1 MPPLQPTP
9 TTGPTEKV
17 QEEVIDFQSD
27 TGWLMRWKARVVREA
42 GRIRWEGFDIS
53 ASALAERVF
62 GITSTVKT
70 GELWSKVNAPDIAV
84 MNARSQQAILSGRRA
99 YEQEFRVVRDRRLF
113 WLHEQVAIRPTSA
126 DSWELEGVITDVSA
140 DRETQ
145 NLQVASE
152 GEVQQILTVADCL
165 LWRARVFQSQAE
177 IGADWVL
184 SIPRSNLY
192 RKLFGKDPP
201 EHPTALWNLRMVP
214 ELAAMNARSS
224 AALLS
229 GESEYEQEFRVL
241 MGERVLFMHEHVS
254 IEVVAPG
261 EWSLTGILMD
271 VTAARRAE
279 EERRQS
285 EARIQQIL
293 ARADCMIWQ
302 AHVERL
308 DPDFVDLRWSL
319 YLPWSELYERLFKPF
334 PGETPALDW
343 DRLKVPE
350 YREMMSHS
358 RSALRAGAH
367 GYEQEFHVP
376 CGEEAPVWLREQVS
390 IRPAGPG
397 AWDLIGFITDVSA
410 RRAAEEACRK
420 SEAQIQQLLT
430 AADCLIWQAVVT
442 DDGAGGYKWDVYA
455 PRSVLYTKLFGEGP
469 VSTTDG
475 SLVLDWWALKVP
487 ELSEMQ
493 ALYKDAIKSGLP
505 GYAHDFRA
513 FVGERTYWLREQ
525 VSIKRLCAG
534 RHEFVGVI
542 TDISDRREAELA
554 LAAEKERLA
563 VTLRAMAEGVITTD
577 TAGRVQFINPA
588 AAGLTGYDAPE
599 AVGRLISEVCVL
611 LDEKSGSPSGVSGEL
626 AVQRDRIAELP
637 AQTLLVT
644 RSGTRRIVEGC
655 FAPVHSADS
664 KVIGSVLVFR
674 DVTERERLGQELVR
688 ASRLESVGILA
699 GGIAHDYNNILTAI
713 MGNLSMAMLDADAE
727 SEMSNCL
734 KEAQRATL
742 SARDLTQQLLTFAK
756 GGEPVRAAVDL
767 AAIVRDV
774 SDFALHGSIVKSAFD
789 LPGDLWPIDADKGQI
804 GRVVQNL
811 VINAVQAMPG
821 GGVVRICARNEEVT
835 GMGRPSATPGDYVH
849 ISIADSGTG
858 IKQEY
863 LSRIF
868 DPYFT
873 TKQSGSGLGLAA
885 VYSIVKKHRG
895 VIEVESECGK
905 GTTFHFWLPA
915 LPGGRPAP
923 ESDQSGRL
931 KRLNGR
937 VLFMDDEASIR
948 SMAAGLMRRIGLDI
962 VTVADGCEA
971 VEQFKAAKEEGRP
984 FSLVIMDLTVPGGM
998 GGREAI
1004 GLLRAIDPKVKA
1016 VVSSGYSSDPILANY
1031 RDFGFCGVA
1040 SKPYD
1045 ALKFSRVIGESLGVA

>member
-1 MPPLQPTP
+1 M
-9 TTGPTEKV
+9 
-17 QEEVIDFQSD
+17 
-27 TGWLMRWKARVVREA
+27 VREA
-42 GRIRWEGFDIS
+42 GRLRWEGFDIP

-62 GITSTVKT
+62 GLKEAVETE
-70 GELWSKVNAPDIAV
+70 ELWSRVTAPDLAV
-84 MNARSQQAILSGRRA
+84 MNARSQQALVSGRRG

-113 WLHEQVAIRPTSA
+113 WLHEQVAIRPTGA
-126 DSWELEGVITDVSA
+126 DAWELEGVITDISA
-140 DRETQ
+140 DRESQ
-145 NLQVASE
+145 NKPIASE

-165 LWRARVFQSQAE
+165 LWRARVFQGQQE
-177 IGADWVL
+177 IDADWVL

-192 RKLFGKDPP
+192 RKLFGRDPP
-201 EHPTALWNLRMVP
+201 EHPTELWNPRMVP

-229 GESEYEQEFRVL
+229 GEREYEQEFRVL
-241 MGERVLFMHEHVS
+241 LGERVLFMHEHVS
-254 IEVVAPG
+254 IEAVAPG

-271 VTAARRAE
+271 VTGARSAE
-279 EERRQS
+279 EDRRQS

-302 AHVERL
+302 ARVEKV
-308 DPDFVDLRWSL
+308 DPDFVNLKWSL
-319 YLPWSELYERLFKPF
+319 YLPGSELYQRLFKPF
-334 PGETPALDW
+334 PGETPMLDW
-343 DRLKVPE
+343 DRLEVPE
-350 YREMMSHS
+350 YPEMRAHA

-367 GYEQEFHVP
+367 GYEQEFRVP
-376 CGEEAPVWLREQVS
+376 RGSEEPVWLREQVS

-420 SEAQIQQLLT
+420 SEDQLQQILT
-430 AADCLIWQAVVT
+430 AADCLIWQAIVT
-442 DDGAGGYKWDVYA
+442 PDGNGDYSWDVYA
-455 PRSVLYTKLFGEGP
+455 PRSVLYTKLFGERP
-469 VSTTDG
+469 MYTTNG
-475 SLVLDWWALKVP
+475 RLVLDWWALKVP
-487 ELSEMQ
+487 ELDEMEV
-493 ALYKDAIKSGLP
+493 LYKDAIRRGLP
-505 GYAHDFRA
+505 GYTHDFRA
-513 FVGERTYWLREQ
+513 HVGTRTFWLREQ
-525 VSIKRLCAG
+525 VSIKRLSAD

-588 AAGLTGYDAPE
+588 AAELTGFDAPQ

-611 LDEKSGSPSGVSGEL
+611 IDERSGGPSGVSGEK
-626 AVQRDRIAELP
+626 AVQSDRIAELP

-644 RSGTRRIVEGC
+644 RSGIRRIVEGC
-655 FAPVHSADS
+655 FAPIHSADS

-713 MGNLSMAMLDADAE
+713 MGNLSMAMLDAEAE

-789 LPGDLWPIDADKGQI
+789 LPGDLWPVDADKGQI

-811 VINAVQAMPG
+811 VINAFQAMPS
-821 GGVVRICARNEEVT
+821 GGVVRISARNEEVS
-835 GMGRPSATPGDYVH
+835 GMGRPSAAPGDYVH

-885 VYSIVKKHRG
+885 VYSIIKKHRG
-895 VIEVESECGK
+895 VIDVESECGK

-915 LPGGRPAP
+915 LRGGRPAA
-923 ESDQSGRL
+923 ESDQSWKLAAL
-931 KRLNGR
+931 KGR

-948 SMAAGLMRRIGLDI
+948 SMASGLMRRIGLDI
-962 VTVADGCEA
+962 VTVGDGREA
-971 VEQFKAAKEEGRP
+971 VEQFKRAKEEGRP
-984 FSLVIMDLTVPGGM
+984 FSLVVMDLTVPGGM

-1031 RDFGFCGVA
+1031 RDYGFCGVA

-1045 ALKFSRVIGESLGVA
+1045 AMKFSRVIGESLGIG

>member
-1 MPPLQPTP
+1 MN
-9 TTGPTEKV
+9 
-17 QEEVIDFQSD
+17 
-27 TGWLMRWKARVVREA
+27 WKARVVREA
-42 GRIRWEGFDIS
+42 GRVRWESFDVPDS
-53 ASALAERVF
+53 ELAERVF
-62 GITSTVKT
+62 GLRSAVGT
-70 GELWSKVNAPDIAV
+70 GELWSKVTAPDLAV
-84 MNARSQQAILSGRRA
+84 MNARSQQALLSGRKG
-99 YEQEFRVVRDRRLF
+99 YEQEFRVVRGPRLF
-113 WLHEQVAIRPTSA
+113 WLHERVAIRPTGP
-126 DSWELEGVITDVSA
+126 DSWELEGVITDISE

-145 NLQVASE
+145 NLQVASDV
-152 GEVQQILTVADCL
+152 EVQQILTVADCL
-165 LWRARVFQSQAE
+165 LWRAQVFQSRDE
-177 IGADWVL
+177 INADWVL
-184 SIPRSNLY
+184 SIQRSNLY
-192 RKLFGKDPP
+192 TRLFGKDPP
-201 EHPTALWNLRMVP
+201 EHQVELWNSRMVP
-214 ELAAMNARSS
+214 EMSAMNARSS

-229 GESEYEQEFRVL
+229 GEKEYEQEFRVIR
-241 MGERVLFMHEHVS
+241 GEQVLFMHEHVS
-254 IEVVAPG
+254 IEAVAPG

-271 VTAARRAE
+271 VTAARTAE

-293 ARADCMIWQ
+293 AQADCMIWQ
-302 AHVERL
+302 ARVELL
-308 DPDFVDLRWSL
+308 DPDFVNLKWNV

-334 PGETPALDW
+334 PGETPSLDW
-343 DRLKVPE
+343 DRLRVPE
-350 YREMMSHS
+350 YREMMGHC

-376 CGEEAPVWLREQVS
+376 QGGGEPVWLREQVS

-420 SEAQIQQLLT
+420 SEAQLQQILT
-430 AADCLIWQAVVT
+430 VADCLIWQAIVT
-442 DDGAGGYKWDVYA
+442 PDGAGDYNWEVYA
-455 PRSVLYTKLFGEGP
+455 TRSVLYTKLFGNSP
-469 VSTTDG
+469 AVTTNG
-475 SLVLDWWALKVP
+475 RLVLDWWAREVP
-487 ELSEMQ
+487 ELKQME
-493 ALYKDAIKSGLP
+493 ALYKDAIKRGLP
-505 GYAHDFRA
+505 GYTHDFRA
-513 FVGERTYWLREQ
+513 MVDKRTYWLREQ
-525 VSIKRLCAG
+525 VSIRRLSED

-577 TAGRVQFINPA
+577 TAGRVQFMNPA
-588 AAGLTGYDAPE
+588 AAALTGFGASE
-599 AVGRLISEVCVL
+599 AVGRSITEVCVL
-611 LDEKSGSPSGVSGEL
+611 VDEKSGVPSGVSGEL
-626 AVQRDRIAELP
+626 AVHGDHVAELP

-655 FAPVHSADS
+655 FAPIHSADS

-713 MGNLSMAMLDADAE
+713 MGNLSMAMLDAAAD
-727 SEMSNCL
+727 SEMSACL

-774 SDFALHGSIVKSAFD
+774 SDFALHGSIVKSVFD
-789 LPGDLWPIDADKGQI
+789 LPGDLWPVDADKGQI

-811 VINAVQAMPG
+811 VINAFQAMPS
-821 GGVVRICARNEEVT
+821 GGVVRISARNEEVT
-835 GMGRPSATPGDYVH
+835 GMGRPSAAPGDYVH
-849 ISIADSGTG
+849 ISIADTGTG

-895 VIEVESECGK
+895 VIDVESECGR

-915 LPGGRPAP
+915 LPGGRPAA

-931 KRLNGR
+931 KALKGR

-962 VTVADGCEA
+962 VTVGDGREA

-984 FSLVIMDLTVPGGM
+984 FSLVVMDLTVPGGM

-1004 GLLRAIDPKVKA
+1004 GLLRAIDPRVRA

-1031 RDFGFCGVA
+1031 RDYGFCGVA

-1045 ALKFSRVIGESLGVA
+1045 ALKFSRVIGEALGVA